1 MTINDLPG
9 GDAPPA
15 LDFPHFPTKQQ
26 ALIWRNWGIISVNKL
41 AEVLSTNEKNILNAA
56 SEMGFDIP
64 PEIDESWKE
73 RGYLTIIRNNWHLLN
88 YKQLLQLLDWDAAKL
103 AFVLKEEDFMWSK
116 LGRHKPVCAPLKFS
130 PLNKEEKRKTG
141 ELKENFLK
149 HFPEGT
155 RKYTERPFQFLSGY
169 KAGKGI
175 QTPGRFDFN
184 FLHPFSASYGDIF
197 GDSESDPVPE
207 ELLKQYAAMGIKGIW
222 LQIVLYTFHP
232 IRGAEEFSKGY
243 EKRLR
248 NLKKL
253 VKKCA
258 CYGIGVYLYLNE
270 PRCMPEAFYEKFP
283 HWKGISRERA
293 ISKCICTSQ
302 SDEPLKWFGE
312 ACKNVFSKVTGL
324 AGAFMITM
332 CENPTHCYSSY
343 VGNQCPYC
351 KKRSLPDVVSE
362 IVCTAEQNIH
372 SAAPDAKVIV
382 WDWGWRSVSEPFN
395 DIELE
400 YEIIEKLPQNIYFM
414 RVSEW
419 GKETFC
425 GKTNSEVV
433 DYSISQVG
441 PSERSINLWKFAR
454 KRGIKTVAKIQ
465 LNNTW
470 ELSAVPYIPVP
481 YLVQEHLDNLY
492 QNNIDGLM
500 LSWSLGGYPD
510 GNLALI
516 NQTPKQLAETKFGK
530 EATPLICEAWKVFS
544 EAFRQFPFHVDV
556 IYFGP
561 MNFGPANL
569 FHLKKTGYN
578 ATMIG
583 FPYDDLDTWRANY
596 SAEVFEE
603 QFRILSERW
612 QEGIMSLEKAGKI
625 IPAEKMDNF
634 IELENISR
642 TAYCHF
648 KSTCNIIQFVQMRNA
663 GAGCEKITAVLDDEI
678 KLTKELHR
686 IVCSDSRIGFE
697 ASNHYYY
704 TINDLKE
711 KIINC
716 EYLKKQT
723 NINHTREVSL
733 G

>member
-1 MTINDLPG
+1 MG
-9 GDAPPA
+9 
-15 LDFPHFPTKQQ
+15 LD
-26 ALIWRNWGIISVNKL
+26 V
-41 AEVLSTNEKNILNAA
+41 
-56 SEMGFDIP
+56 P

-73 RGYLTIIRNNWHLLN
+73 RGYLTIMRNNWHLLN
-88 YKQLLQLLDWDAAKL
+88 YEQLLQLLDWDAAKL

-116 LGRHKPVCAPLKFS
+116 VGRHKPVCAPLKFS
-130 PLNKEEKRKTG
+130 PLDKEEKRKTG

-175 QTPGRFDFN
+175 QTPDRFDFN

-197 GDSESDPVPE
+197 GNSESDPVPE

-232 IRGAEEFSKGY
+232 IKGAEEFSKGY

-248 NLKKL
+248 NLEKL
-253 VKKCA
+253 VEKCA
-258 CYGIGVYLYLNE
+258 RYNIGVYLYLNE
-270 PRCMPEAFYEKFP
+270 PRSMPEAFYEKFP
-283 HWKGISRERA
+283 HWQGISRERA

-332 CENPTHCYSSY
+332 CENPTHCYSSF

-372 SAAPDAKVIV
+372 SAAPNAKVIV
-382 WDWGWRSVSEPFN
+382 WDWGWRSASEPFN

-441 PSERSINLWKFAR
+441 PSERSVNLWKFAQE
-454 KRGIKTVAKIQ
+454 RGIKTVAKIQ

-492 QNNIDGLM
+492 KNNINGLM

-510 GNLALI
+510 GNLNLI
-516 NQTPKQLAETKFGK
+516 NNTPEQLAEIKFGK

-544 EAFRQFPFHVDV
+544 EAFKQFPFHVDV

-569 FHLKKTGYN
+569 FYLKKTEYN

-612 QEGIMSLEKAGKI
+612 QEGIMSLGKAGKI
-625 IPAEKMDNF
+625 IPAEKTENF
-634 IELENISR
+634 VELENISR
-642 TAYCHF
+642 AAYCHF
-648 KSTCNIIQFVQMRNA
+648 KSTCNIIKYVRLRDA
-663 GAGCEKITAVLDDEI
+663 DAARKKIIAVLNEEI
-678 KLTKELHR
+678 ELTKELHK
-686 IVCSDSRIGFE
+686 IVCNDSRIGFE

-711 KIINC
+711 KVLNC
-716 EYLKKQT
+716 EHLLKQLK
-723 NINHTREVSL
+723 
-733 G
+733 